1 MMTMAVCLA
10 PRSLSLMVFEGIHVA
25 MSNSQQSEL
34 YWRGGPFQ
42 VSIISPPDASQASV
56 SQALKV
62 LKGFRDACQKQ
73 YAAFCGAVNGRLLAY
88 ERFRQVIEP
97 ANGDKSFFI
106 GTGPPDSEQLPG
118 QSTIVQ
124 MSQKDFL
131 ESLKQGGAFEQQHAK
146 AFAVFIY
153 TLWEE
158 NYRQRIA
165 NAMSVSKDSVNCA
178 LMGDIRHV
186 RNVIIHDNSVVS
198 QDFPGKLKL
207 LSQIWDLKPGE
218 LRITEKMLHS
228 CMEQLNAIRIQI
240 TSGR

>member
-1 MMTMAVCLA
+1 
-10 PRSLSLMVFEGIHVA
+10 

-56 SQALKV
+56 SQAEDV
-62 LKGFRDACQKQ
+62 LVEFRDACQKQ

-88 ERFRQVIEP
+88 ERFRQAMEP

-146 AFAVFIY
+146 AFVVFIY
-153 TLWEE
+153 PLWEE

-165 NAMSVSKDSVNCA
+165 NAMSVSKDRVDCA

-186 RNVIIHDNSVVS
+186 RNLIVHDSSVVTR
-198 QDFPGKLKL
+198 DFPCKLTL

-240 TSGR
+240 TSGK